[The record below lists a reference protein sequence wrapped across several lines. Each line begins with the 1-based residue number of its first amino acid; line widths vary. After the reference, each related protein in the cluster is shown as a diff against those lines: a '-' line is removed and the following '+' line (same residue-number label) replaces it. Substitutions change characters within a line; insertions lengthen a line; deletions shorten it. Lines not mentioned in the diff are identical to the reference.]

1 MFGVGCSIF
10 ALPLFAGEPD
20 LLTEARRAL
29 AESIPQIAVAKLE
42 TLRANT
48 GLNATDRAASTLLL
62 AEALLAVGR
71 FDDALRQVEPLVAIG
86 TPGAPLLQAHILAA
100 ASRWQEA
107 LPIYEKLANSP
118 GAPTETH
125 LALVESLYAT
135 GRTGRAIEIL
145 EAFTRANPRAVTA
158 RLRLA
163 GLLAEMRQVSRA
175 RAELA
180 AAHPEAPGDLLW
192 KKYIE
197 GRLLLLEGK
206 AGQAAAIF
214 EEVTTAPEN
223 LSENLLV
230 AATLAMTDARIALS
244 GYEIADR
251 VLEGFIS
258 KYHQS
263 PSLEIIFRRLDRVYA
278 AEKNPPEGELQR
290 WATGTEKR
298 RAALARFYV
307 AQMQMRS
314 RKFDRATISIDAFLK
329 RFSTAMA
336 NSEVG
341 DLVARLLPRIYMMQA
356 DVNLERQR
364 FSDAVFS
371 LEAAERLAKSEETRA
386 EIELRTGLVHY
397 QEGEFLLATNKFESA
412 ARRSASLRATAGYDA
427 ALATLQQKNFDRFLE
442 QYREF
447 SSQYPESELRAE
459 LILEEGL
466 LQARTG
472 DQRAEETLELFLI
485 HFGKHPRQSEVR
497 LALAEIAFRTG
508 DQIAAARYLQAAN
521 RAPRQ
526 EATDEHAEYLGI
538 FLEEAKMPRDDAK
551 VVDLARRFIQKHLG
565 SSLLPEVRLKLGQVY
580 FRNEDY
586 ANAETQFA
594 TLARES
600 PTSPYAESALFLAG
614 QSAMKTIN
622 TGAIERA
629 LELFNQVVK
638 RDGPLKLYARQ
649 QQAIVQSGLG
659 KETEAIKLYDI
670 ILAAQPAPDPE
681 LRYASLCEKGN
692 NLAILG
698 RKDPTQLE
706 AALAVYDELASS
718 DAPAAWRNQALYKK
732 ASALELLGRASEAL
746 LAYYDVLGRG
756 AAEER
761 EYLWYYKAGFEAARM
776 FEANKEWKSAI
787 GVYEK
792 MAALEGPRSVEARSQ
807 IKQLRL
813 EHFIPWE

>member
-1 MFGVGCSIF
+1 MFGVGCSMF
-10 ALPLFAGEPD
+10 ACPLFAAEPD

-29 AESIPQIAVAKLE
+29 AESIPQIALAKLE
-42 TLRANT
+42 VLRANPR
-48 GLNATDRAASTLLL
+48 LNEADRTASTLLL
-62 AEALLAVGR
+62 GEALLAVGR
-71 FDDALRQVEPLVAIG
+71 FDDALRQVGPLAANG

-100 ASRWQEA
+100 AGRWPEA
-107 LPIYEKLANSP
+107 LPIYDKLAKLP
-118 GAPTETH
+118 EALAETH
-125 LALVESLYAT
+125 LALAESFYAT
-135 GRTGRAIEIL
+135 GQTGRAIEIL

-163 GLLAEMRQVSRA
+163 GLLAETRQLARS

-180 AAHPEAPGDLLW
+180 ATHPEAPGDSLW
-192 KKYIE
+192 KRYIE
-197 GRLLLLEGK
+197 GRLMLLEGK
-206 AGQAAAIF
+206 AGEAAAIF
-214 EEVTTAPEN
+214 EEVTTAPDN

-230 AATLAMTDARIALS
+230 AAALAMTDARIALS

-258 KYHQS
+258 KYPKS
-263 PSLEIIFRRLDRVYA
+263 SSLEIVFRRLDRVYA
-278 AEKNPPEGELQR
+278 AEKDPPEGELQR
-290 WATGTEKR
+290 WAAGTEKR

-307 AQMQMRS
+307 AQMQMRA
-314 RKFDRATISIDAFLK
+314 RKFDRATTSIDAFLG
-329 RFSTAMA
+329 RFSDAVA
-336 NSEVG
+336 DGEVG
-341 DLVARLLPRIYMMQA
+341 DLAARLLPRIYMMQA
-356 DVNLERQR
+356 DVHLERQR
-364 FSDAVFS
+364 FSEAVLS

-397 QEGEFLLATNKFESA
+397 QQGEFLLATNKFESA
-412 ARRSASLRATAGYDA
+412 ARRSSSLRATAGYDA
-427 ALATLQQKNFDRFLE
+427 ALATLQQKNFDRFFE

-447 SSQYPESELRAE
+447 NSQYPDSELRAE

-466 LQARTG
+466 LQARIG

-485 HFGKHPRQSEVR
+485 HFGKHPRQSEAR

-538 FLEEAKMPRDDAK
+538 FLEEAKAPLDDAK
-551 VVDLARRFIQKHLG
+551 VVDLARRFIQKHPG

-614 QSAMKTIN
+614 QAAMKTIN
-622 TGAIERA
+622 TGAIDRA
-629 LELFNQVVK
+629 LELFDQVVK

-670 ILAAQPAPDPE
+670 ILAALPAPE

-692 NLAILG
+692 NLTVLG

-706 AALAVYDELASS
+706 AALVVYDELASS
-718 DAPAAWRNQALYKK
+718 DVPAAWRNQALYKK
-732 ASALELLGRASEAL
+732 ASALELLGRTSEAL
-746 LAYYDVLGRG
+746 LAYYDVLGRS

-761 EYLWYYKAGFEAARM
+761 EYLWYYKAGFKAAGM

-792 MAALEGPRSVEARSQ
+792 MAALEGPGSVEARSQ
-807 IKQLRL
+807 IKKLRL

>member
-1 MFGVGCSIF
+1 MFAC
-10 ALPLFAGEPD
+10 PLFAAEPD

-29 AESIPQIAVAKLE
+29 AESIPQIALAKLE
-42 TLRANT
+42 VLRANPR
-48 GLNATDRAASTLLL
+48 LNEADRTASTLLL
-62 AEALLAVGR
+62 GEVLLAVGR
-71 FDDALRQVEPLVAIG
+71 FDDALRQVGPLAANG

-100 ASRWQEA
+100 AGRWPEA
-107 LPIYEKLANSP
+107 LPIYEKLAKLP
-118 GAPTETH
+118 EAPAETH
-125 LALVESLYAT
+125 LALAESFYAT
-135 GRTGRAIEIL
+135 GQTGRAIEIL

-163 GLLAEMRQVSRA
+163 GLLAETRQLARS

-180 AAHPEAPGDLLW
+180 ATHPEAPGDSLW
-192 KKYIE
+192 KRYIE
-197 GRLLLLEGK
+197 GRLMLLEGR
-206 AGQAAAIF
+206 AGEAAAIF
-214 EEVTTAPEN
+214 EEVTTAPDN

-230 AATLAMTDARIALS
+230 AAALAMTDARIALS

-258 KYHQS
+258 KYPKS
-263 PSLEIIFRRLDRVYA
+263 SSLEIVFRRLDRVYA
-278 AEKNPPEGELQR
+278 AEKDPPEGELQR
-290 WATGTEKR
+290 WAAGTEKR

-307 AQMQMRS
+307 AQMQMRA
-314 RKFDRATISIDAFLK
+314 RKFDRATISIDAFLG
-329 RFSTAMA
+329 RFSDAVA
-336 NSEVG
+336 DGEVG
-341 DLVARLLPRIYMMQA
+341 DLAARLLPRIYMMQA
-356 DVNLERQR
+356 DVHLERQR
-364 FSDAVFS
+364 FSEAVLS
-371 LEAAERLAKSEETRA
+371 LEAAERLARSEETRA

-397 QEGEFLLATNKFESA
+397 QQGEFLLATNKFESA
-412 ARRSASLRATAGYDA
+412 ARRSSSLRATAGYDA
-427 ALATLQQKNFDRFLE
+427 ALATLQQKNFDRFFE

-447 SSQYPESELRAE
+447 NSQYPDSELRAE

-466 LQARTG
+466 LQARIG

-485 HFGKHPRQSEVR
+485 HFGKHPRQSEAR

-538 FLEEAKMPRDDAK
+538 FLEEAKAPRDDAK
-551 VVDLARRFIQKHLG
+551 VVDLARRFIQKHPG

-614 QSAMKTIN
+614 QAAMKTIN
-622 TGAIERA
+622 TGAIDRA
-629 LELFNQVVK
+629 LELFDQVVK

-670 ILAAQPAPDPE
+670 ILAALPAPE
-681 LRYASLCEKGN
+681 LRDASLCEKGN
-692 NLAILG
+692 NLTVLG

-706 AALAVYDELASS
+706 AALVVYDELASS
-718 DAPAAWRNQALYKK
+718 DVPAAWRNQALYKK
-732 ASALELLGRASEAL
+732 ASALELLGRTSEAL
-746 LAYYDVLGRG
+746 LAYYDVLGRS

-761 EYLWYYKAGFEAARM
+761 EYLWYYKAGFKAAGM

-792 MAALEGPRSVEARSQ
+792 MAALEGPGSVEARSQ
-807 IKQLRL
+807 IKKLRL